1 LSGNVRLKLD
11 ACRTDDTP
19 GRFAVNV
26 AALERVMPR
35 QLEPGEITARLG
47 APWISASDVE
57 RFCTEVLDATV
68 DVEHL
73 PQVGSWTVKLRS
85 GGRRS
90 VALSS
95 EWGTARADAVT
106 LLDAALNQRLH
117 TVTDATDDGRRVRN
131 DAETLAALL
140 KGHDVVVSSTRFVGG
155 TDAATLIAAAR
166 QAGVKRVIVVGGAG
180 SLEVAPGVALVD
192 TPEFPEIYKAEA
204 IGGSAFLQTLRAETE
219 LDWTF
224 LSPSALFEP
233 GERTGRFRLGGDRLL
248 VDASG
253 NSHISMEDYAIALAD
268 ELETPKHSRARFT
281 VGY

>member
-1 LSGNVRLKLD
+1 MTHVAILGI
-11 ACRTDDTP
+11 T
-19 GRFAVNV
+19 GRVGSRIAAELLRRRHTVTGIARNV
-26 AALERVMPR
+26 AAAAA
-35 QLEPGEITARLG
+35 QPGLTLKAG
-47 APWISASDVE
+47 DV
-57 RFCTEVLDATV
+57 T
-68 DVEHL
+68 
-73 PQVGSWTVKLRS
+73 
-85 GGRRS
+85 
-90 VALSS
+90 
-95 EWGTARADAVT
+95 
-106 LLDAALNQRLH
+106 
-117 TVTDATDDGRRVRN
+117 

-166 QAGVKRVIVVGGAG
+166 RAGVKRVIVVGGAG

-204 IGGSAFLQTLRAETE
+204 VGGSAFLQTLRAETE

-248 VDASG
+248 VDTSG